1 MVSKSVMINK
11 INAKKYC
18 SEDISKI
25 ENYEQAVND
34 KT

>member
-1 MVSKSVMINK
+1 MINEK
-11 INAKKYC
+11 SARKYC